1 MTPLAAVVALL
12 ASTALSAWCF
22 RGIVRRYQTLL
33 GFPWLLSAAFAA
45 AAVVAVFALHIL
57 LGS

>member
-1 MTPLAAVVALL
+1 MTQLAAVVTLL
-12 ASTALSAWCF
+12 VSTALSAWCF

-33 GFPWLLSAAFAA
+33 GLPWLLSAAFAVA
-45 AAVVAVFALHIL
+45 AAVAVFALHNL